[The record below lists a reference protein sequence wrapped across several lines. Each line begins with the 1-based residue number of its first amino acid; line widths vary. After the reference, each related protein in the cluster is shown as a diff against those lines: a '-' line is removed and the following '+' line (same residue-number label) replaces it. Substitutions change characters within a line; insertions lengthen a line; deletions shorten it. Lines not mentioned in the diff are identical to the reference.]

1 VEDVEKSNF
10 TPWHGS
16 PFSVSILGSSYSHS
30 AIHVLYSEGHN
41 KIAFFNRSGNLVS
54 GGPIAIMRMTNFVR
68 IKQRTKGTANSLQG
82 DSIAGRASM
91 KVSITESPEV

>member
-1 VEDVEKSNF
+1 VEDVEKSTF

-41 KIAFFNRSGNLVS
+41 KIAFF
-54 GGPIAIMRMTNFVR
+54 F
-68 IKQRTKGTANSLQG
+68 
-82 DSIAGRASM
+82 
-91 KVSITESPEV
+91 ITLGIW